1 MYEEIHIV
9 IGMIHIVSG
18 GLAGYHAIMA
28 LKTIRDNPETLQN
41 QKVIWMPI
49 LIGAAMFPI
58 GGILHIAT
66 HLLQS
71 PELDLLHE
79 ITLVIGILFFTIGVL
94 QYSKLLKRF
103 PSIPK

>member
-9 IGMIHIVSG
+9 IGVIHIVFG
-18 GLAGYHAIMA
+18 GFAGYRAIMA
-28 LKTIRDNPETLQN
+28 LKTIYENPETLQN

-49 LIGAAMFPI
+49 LVGAAMFPI
-58 GGILHIAT
+58 GGIFHIAT

-79 ITLVIGILFFTIGVL
+79 IALVVGLLFFMIGILR
-94 QYSKLLKRF
+94 YSKLLKRF